1 MTIVQRSLARKRV
14 CHISSVHSGVEIRIV
29 RKQLAT
35 LAQAGYDAH
44 LVIPASDQE
53 AAEIRAMGISITPL
67 PRGKSTGHL
76 ARMLARGAMATR
88 LARRTQADI
97 YHFHDPEL
105 IPYGLALKAMGN
117 RVVMD
122 VHEDFAGMILHKEW
136 IPGGIR
142 TLVSRLTRRVEL
154 FSAARFDAVVSA
166 VPFLDGIFKPHARRS
181 AVVGNFPFVDEL
193 ANSQID
199 APWGSRQKIAYVGA
213 VSKIRGVFELV
224 RALPQ
229 LNVQLQLAG
238 RFVHPPERTEL
249 IQEPGWNLVEE
260 LGFVGRSQIRDV
272 LASSFAGLC
281 TLYPTPF
288 HVIAEPIKMFE
299 YMAAGIPVIS
309 SNIPYYEQIVNQAD
323 CGICVDPTDTQQ
335 VAQAIAYLRDHPG
348 EAQRMGSNGRRAVL
362 DRYNWAY
369 EGRKL
374 VSLYG
379 ELLAN

>member
-1 MTIVQRSLARKRV
+1 MTALAKRPVNKRV

-29 RKQLAT
+29 RKELAT

-53 AAEIRAMGISITPL
+53 ATEIRSLGINITQL
-67 PRGKSTGHL
+67 PRGASTGHL
-76 ARMLARGAMATR
+76 RRMLARGAMATH
-88 LARRTQADI
+88 LARKTQSDL

-136 IPGGIR
+136 IPNSAR
-142 TLVSRLTRRVEL
+142 HWVSNATRRVEL

-166 VPFLDGIFKPHARRS
+166 VPFLGGIFDPYAKRS
-181 AVVGNFPFVDEL
+181 AVVGNFPFIDEL
-193 ANSQID
+193 ANSQAD
-199 APWGSRQKIAYVGA
+199 APWSHRKKIAYVGA
-213 VSKIRGVFELV
+213 VSKIRGVSELV

-229 LNVQLQLAG
+229 LNVVLQLAG
-238 RFVHPPERTEL
+238 KFVHAPERIEL
-249 IQEPGWNLVEE
+249 IQEPGWGLVEE
-260 LGFVGRSQIRDV
+260 LGFVGRAQIRDV

-309 SNIPYYEQIVNQAD
+309 SNIPYYEQIVTQAD

-335 VAQAIAYLRDHPG
+335 VAQAIAYLRDHP
-348 EAQRMGSNGRRAVL
+348 EQAQRMGANGRRAVL
-362 DRYNWAY
+362 DRYNWAF

-374 VSLYG
+374 VSLYD
-379 ELLAN
+379 ELLAD